1 VRVFLPLIFVV
12 WLLAGAL
19 GRLPAQEPEVARPEV
34 AGHPV
39 ATVVA
44 GSGEPDAAA
53 VDAVATAI
61 TAELPRLLPLFE
73 ARPQQ
78 PFFVHVHA
86 SRQAMPT
93 ALAEHLHP
101 DSPAF
106 ALLGRHQIHLVVGEI
121 TRMGSALPGV
131 VRHELVHELLDQYV
145 FPNGRHLPRW
155 FHEGL
160 AQHLA
165 GDTYLRASEDDLVW
179 GAGLRRL
186 LLFGELRAHFPADSG
201 SLRLAYAQSYS
212 YVSWLVW
219 RFGLAELLAAARAAD
234 DTTSFEAA
242 LVGRTG
248 RTTLQLEEAW
258 RHHVVHGSGATWRV
272 LLEQCFSYCLLALLP
287 ILVIALIRRLR
298 AEERAARELA
308 RRAAA
313 EVAPSAEVAP
323 PADDATPRE

>member
-12 WLLAGAL
+12 SLLAGAL
-19 GRLPAQEPEVARPEV
+19 GRLPAQEPAV
-34 AGHPV
+34 AGRPV

-44 GSGEPDAAA
+44 GSGEPDPVA
-53 VDAVATAI
+53 VDAVATAVA
-61 TAELPRLLPLFE
+61 TELPRLLPLFE

-86 SRQAMPT
+86 SRQDMPS

-106 ALLGRHQIHLVVGEI
+106 ALLGRHQIHIVVGEVAR
-121 TRMGSALPGV
+121 TGSALPGV
-131 VRHELVHELLDQYV
+131 VRHELVHELLDQFA
-145 FPNGRHLPRW
+145 FPNGRYLPRW

-165 GDTYLRASEDDLVW
+165 GDTYLRASENDLVW

-186 LLFGELRAHFPADSG
+186 LLFGELRAHFPADTV

-219 RFGLAELLAAARAAD
+219 RFGLDELLAAARAAD
-234 DTTSFEAA
+234 DVTSFEAA

-298 AEERAARELA
+298 AEERAGRELA

-313 EVAPSAEVAP
+313 EATP